1 MNFSSN
7 MENKIKI
14 LSPPLLERESISLRN
29 FRKYCMKKIE
39 TEINHSGGIGGFPI
53 EIQNLLIKKTE
64 IGEINNISQ
73 DMKIFEHYYRSSN
86 AQIILDIPN
95 AFFREIPNFFKK
107 FNGLSFSHCDPVDK
121 FKHRRLF
128 DTNNEF
134 FDNRKTVSFFANHL
148 LPSSI
153 LLFQDSYYAND
164 SSFKRYEV
172 SLRQN
177 GFKGDFKKFSLKEDD
192 EKLLLNDK
200 NNQSNHLILK
210 ISKLLKALPKNS
222 LVILNVHYSE
232 QIFKIVRQL
241 SESKNINVVKL
252 TLGDS
257 SNEEEYLFT
266 HSLNQDLE
274 LQDRISSFVSEG
286 KIKIESLPPFE
297 EITNIYYTA
306 LIPVYL
312 CQYAVNSTGKKFE
325 TSIDVID
332 KLPELINNLDG
343 ERDTFLHLGNNYSFK
358 DNKLVNK
365 ETFAFRRI
373 YIDQIKGFENV
384 YFEIQPGDKQQI
396 KEVMFVY
403 LDLIKVEEINIS
415 KNYWIS
421 EFELEVNSSIGEPIE
436 FIRFE
441 NRAELID
448 IWNIKKV
455 NEYKINKRFQ
465 TKYRIAGAFDF
476 KAEIAEFPFDRQ
488 KLTIEISLDSKSQ
501 NQILQPPINSIVDTE
516 FLINGWNIIGAKS
529 GTLSRKNFD
538 RVGSALQ
545 TKVQVKKINK
555 TEWKVARRNNV
566 AVLRSLIPLL
576 VMILLSWYSSFFDFS
591 KAITTVQLNTTVFLA
606 GVALYFSAEKPNGS
620 KFTLIDKLFIYFYFA
635 IGLLILSEFSVLVS
649 EELYKFTHLIWQ
661 ISIPCLI
668 FVLLTNLWN
677 KYKNLTKK

>member
-1 MNFSSN
+1 
-7 MENKIKI
+7 
-14 LSPPLLERESISLRN
+14 
-29 FRKYCMKKIE
+29 
-39 TEINHSGGIGGFPI
+39 
-53 EIQNLLIKKTE
+53 
-64 IGEINNISQ
+64 
-73 DMKIFEHYYRSSN
+73 
-86 AQIILDIPN
+86 
-95 AFFREIPNFFKK
+95 
-107 FNGLSFSHCDPVDK
+107 
-121 FKHRRLF
+121 
-128 DTNNEF
+128 
-134 FDNRKTVSFFANHL
+134 
-148 LPSSI
+148 
-153 LLFQDSYYAND
+153 
-164 SSFKRYEV
+164 
-172 SLRQN
+172 
-177 GFKGDFKKFSLKEDD
+177 D

-332 KLPELINNLDG
+332 KLPELINNLNG

-421 EFELEVNSSIGEPIE
+421 ELELEVNSSIREPIE

-516 FLINGWNIIGAKS
+516 FLING
-529 GTLSRKNFD
+529 
-538 RVGSALQ
+538 
-545 TKVQVKKINK
+545 
-555 TEWKVARRNNV
+555 
-566 AVLRSLIPLL
+566 
-576 VMILLSWYSSFFDFS
+576 
-591 KAITTVQLNTTVFLA
+591 
-606 GVALYFSAEKPNGS
+606 
-620 KFTLIDKLFIYFYFA
+620 
-635 IGLLILSEFSVLVS
+635 
-649 EELYKFTHLIWQ
+649 
-661 ISIPCLI
+661 
-668 FVLLTNLWN
+668 
-677 KYKNLTKK
+677 

>member
-1 MNFSSN
+1 

-14 LSPPLLERESISLRN
+14 LSPASFETDSISERN
-29 FRKYCMKKIE
+29 FMKYCLRKIE
-39 TEINHSGGIGGFPI
+39 KEINHSGGIGGLPI
-53 EIQNLLIKKTE
+53 EIQNLFIKKTE
-64 IGEINNISQ
+64 INDNSNISQ
-73 DMKIFEHYYRSSN
+73 YNKIYEHYYHSSD
-86 AQIILDIPN
+86 AQIILNMSPHI
-95 AFFREIPNFFKK
+95 FREIPNFFKK

-153 LLFQDSYYAND
+153 LLFQNSIFANNNI
-164 SSFKRYEV
+164 FKRYEV

-177 GFKGDFKKFSLKEDD
+177 GFTGDFKKFSLKEDD
-192 EKLLLNDK
+192 ENILLSDK
-200 NNQSNHLILK
+200 NNKSNHLILK

-222 LVILNVHYSE
+222 LVVLNVLYNK
-232 QIFKIVRQL
+232 QIIKIVRQL
-241 SESKNINVVKL
+241 SKSKNINVVNL
-252 TLGDS
+252 TWSHILD
-257 SNEEEYLFT
+257 NEEEYLFT
-266 HSLNQDLE
+266 SSLNQDLE

-343 ERDTFLHLGNNYSFK
+343 ERDTFLHLGSNYSFK

-373 YIDQIKGFENV
+373 YIDQIKDFENV

-421 EFELEVNSSIGEPIE
+421 EFELEVNSSIREPIE

-488 KLTIEISLDSKSQ
+488 MLTIEISLDSKSQ